1 MARELAKRW
10 ITADEYERMGEAG
23 IFPQDARLELIGGEI
38 FEMSPIESPHAARVK
53 FLIGLFS
60 RLLGGTFIVS
70 AQDPVRPDDFS
81 EPQPDVALLRWRDDF
96 YRGAH
101 PTAAD
106 VLLVVEV
113 ADTTVI
119 TDRRIKTPLYA
130 RAGIPEM
137 WLVNTPGGQVEVYSE
152 PSGDSYLRPEVFARA
167 AGALSHT
174 AEGLSVSVVELP
186 GYFPAHAAARF
197 CGTHVGINPC

>member
-23 IFPQDARLELIGGEI
+23 IFPRDARLELIGGEI
-38 FEMSPIESPHAARVK
+38 FEMSPIGSPHAACVK

-60 RLLGGTFIVS
+60 RLFGGALIVS
-70 AQDPVRPDDFS
+70 VQDPVRLNDFS

-119 TDRRIKTPLYA
+119 TDRTIKVPLYA

-137 WLVNTPGGQVEVYSE
+137 WLVNIPDGRVEVYSE
-152 PSGDSYLRPEVFARA
+152 PSGDSYLRADVFGRDAEAR
-167 AGALSHT
+167 SHT
-174 AEGLSVSVVELP
+174 IEGLFVSVIELL
-186 GYFPAHAAARF
+186 G
-197 CGTHVGINPC
+197 